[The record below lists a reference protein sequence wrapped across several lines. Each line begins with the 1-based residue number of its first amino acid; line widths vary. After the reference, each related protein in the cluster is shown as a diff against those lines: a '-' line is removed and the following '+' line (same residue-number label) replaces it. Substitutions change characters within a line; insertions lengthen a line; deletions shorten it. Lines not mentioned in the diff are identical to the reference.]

1 MRNILLF
8 AIAIILTLGIYII
21 DETLN
26 ELIKISTPEYVNV
39 VPDKPLLEDNH

>member
-8 AIAIILTLGIYII
+8 VIAIIMIIGIYII

-39 VPDKPLLEDNH
+39 VPDEPLLEDK